1 MDAFAD
7 IDAGYVTNLANA
19 TGSFNNKPII
29 PPQTIAIVLYNHPTN
44 DRGLGPKNG
53 GYGGCCAAFVPVP
66 MIYGSPMYD
75 NELYGYGSEPLWV
88 GSEFLWVGSEPYEY
102 GSEPSGKTEAPNSDF
117 DGCKAKVS
125 SSKSSKDKLSG
136 SKAKSYL
143 SKHKQK
149 NHSRCHKASKNQQV

>member
-1 MDAFAD
+1 LDAFAD
-7 IDAGYVTNLANA
+7 IDAGYVTNLANV

-29 PPQTIAIVLYNHPTN
+29 SPQTIAIVLYNHPTN
-44 DRGLGPKNG
+44 DRDFGPKNG

-66 MIYGSPMYD
+66 MMYGSPMYD
-75 NELYGYGSEPLWV
+75 NELHG
-88 GSEFLWVGSEPYEY
+88 Y

-149 NHSRCHKASKNQQV
+149 NHSRCHKA